1 MMEGSCQDCARN
13 LETLLDGGTRACFI
27 KGMENGVC
35 EQEEVRQQ
43 PYGERVSQKCGQA
56 RGEEVGSSL

>member
-13 LETLLDGGTRACFI
+13 LETLLDGGARARFI

-43 PYGERVSQKCGQA
+43 PYGEQVSQKCGQA
-56 RGEEVGSSL
+56 